1 LREVT
6 NREGDRPPARTSGK
20 VFQLLKVLVRGALHM
35 IRPANK
41 VGPPDPKISIF
52 RPPPVRIFISVMASL
67 GVGKRQPGGVLFKSA
82 LLPCSLSGLALEF
95 SLAFL
100 K

>member
-1 LREVT
+1 MREVT

-52 RPPPVRIFISVMASL
+52 RPPPILIFISLMVSL
-67 GVGKRQPGGVLFKSA
+67 GVGKSQTDEFSFKSA
-82 LLPCSLSGLALEF
+82 RISP
-95 SLAFL
+95 
-100 K
+100 